1 MVLHG
6 IITTK
11 KDLLHT
17 NSEQGNADIHSGI
30 SHPAP
35 GWPPIYQGQD
45 PKSTKP
51 MNALGFFC
59 NLTSILA
66 RKPDPNDSTEVKIQI
81 LVFLQSKKMATTAL
95 PELLP
100 LSHEKKRHDTNLK
113 ACQCAKVV
121 KNIVSG

>member
-1 MVLHG
+1 LQG

-17 NSEQGNADIHSGI
+17 NSEQGNADTHSGI

-35 GWPPIYQGQD
+35 GWPSYLGQD
-45 PKSTKP
+45 PKSTKSR
-51 MNALGFFC
+51 NTLGFFC

-66 RKPDPNDSTEVKIQI
+66 RKPDSDPNDSTEVKIQI

-100 LSHEKKRHDTNLK
+100 LSHEKRGMIQT
-113 ACQCAKVV
+113 
-121 KNIVSG
+121 